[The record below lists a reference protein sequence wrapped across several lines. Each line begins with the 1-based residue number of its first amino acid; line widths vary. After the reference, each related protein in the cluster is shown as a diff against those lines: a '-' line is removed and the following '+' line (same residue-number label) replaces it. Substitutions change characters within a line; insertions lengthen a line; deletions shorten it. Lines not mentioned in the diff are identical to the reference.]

1 MSKNEDGHCFF
12 LESTKTK
19 QHSPLQKA
27 PGHAIRLLVARA
39 PHFTPCRK
47 SFDGTLEKNM
57 KKPVGVGAGAG
68 GAPADNQAWMERTYE
83 HWDEFLVIC
92 YIAIDSIDSQGG
104 KKKLSD
110 ELGSMITHKKYTC
123 PLVICYIAIEKG
135 PFIVDLPMKDGDF
148 PVRYVC
154 LPEGNHAVIW
164 EKPRRTIRR

>member
-1 MSKNEDGHCFF
+1 
-12 LESTKTK
+12 
-19 QHSPLQKA
+19 
-27 PGHAIRLLVARA
+27 
-39 PHFTPCRK
+39 
-47 SFDGTLEKNM
+47 
-57 KKPVGVGAGAG
+57 
-68 GAPADNQAWMERTYE
+68 MERTYE

-154 LPEGNHAVIW
+154 LPEGNHEVIW
-164 EKPRRTIRR
+164 EKPRRTIRRWALHVNIIRLLLPCPLVIKTWLAGKSLRKMEIKWCS